1 MRKQKDIADLAAA
14 EAAKNIPAPVIMPAT
29 PTTQTAAPTTVPAA
43 SVTGPAAPVQPTST
57 TALKRKSPT
66 SDEDEGFVT
75 VKSRKDKRPLKCAN
89 CGGAHAAN
97 WRGCPRM
104 PKTGQKS
111 GAKKQTSSKSRNP
124 PTSSKPKQQ
133 VTTRTQPSTF
143 TSRTVQPAMAFSQI
157 LRQGNEE
164 KSAGSAPQPII
175 AREPLSA
182 ANTNSSAPAQPSS
195 ECSLTEIFQC
205 LMNLV
210 RDNPS
215 HSQIILRAF
224 GLAKDK
230 MRNSLN
236 RFDMTYHLFEA
247 YTDVLS
253 ESQFLTA

>member
-1 MRKQKDIADLAAA
+1 
-14 EAAKNIPAPVIMPAT
+14 MPAT

-75 VKSRKDKRPLKCAN
+75 VKSRKDKRVN
-89 CGGAHAAN
+89 
-97 WRGCPRM
+97 
-104 PKTGQKS
+104 
-111 GAKKQTSSKSRNP
+111 
-124 PTSSKPKQQ
+124 
-133 VTTRTQPSTF
+133 TRKQPSTF
-143 TSRTVQPAMAFSQI
+143 TSRTVQPEMAFSQI

-164 KSAGSAPQPII
+164 KSAGPAPQPIV

-182 ANTNSSAPAQPSS
+182 ASTNSSAPAKPSS
-195 ECSLTEIFQC
+195 ECSLSEIFQC
-205 LMNLV
+205 LMDLV

-215 HSQIILRAF
+215 HSQIILQAF

>member
-1 MRKQKDIADLAAA
+1 M
-14 EAAKNIPAPVIMPAT
+14 
-29 PTTQTAAPTTVPAA
+29 
-43 SVTGPAAPVQPTST
+43 
-57 TALKRKSPT
+57 
-66 SDEDEGFVT
+66 
-75 VKSRKDKRPLKCAN
+75 
-89 CGGAHAAN
+89 
-97 WRGCPRM
+97 
-104 PKTGQKS
+104 
-111 GAKKQTSSKSRNP
+111 
-124 PTSSKPKQQ
+124 
-133 VTTRTQPSTF
+133 QPSTF

-164 KSAGSAPQPII
+164 KSVGPAPQPIV

-182 ANTNSSAPAQPSS
+182 AITNSSAPAKPSS
-195 ECSLTEIFQC
+195 ECSLSEIFQC
-205 LMNLV
+205 LMDLV

-215 HSQIILRAF
+215 HSQIILQAF